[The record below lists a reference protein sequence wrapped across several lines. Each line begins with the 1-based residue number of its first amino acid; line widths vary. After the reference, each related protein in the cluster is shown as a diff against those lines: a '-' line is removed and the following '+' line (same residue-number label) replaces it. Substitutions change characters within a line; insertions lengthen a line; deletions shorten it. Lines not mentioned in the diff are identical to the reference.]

1 MLYIVTL
8 ISDIVELA
16 DRRVA
21 NKLVALLQRF
31 DPGDRDKIISNSK
44 LYIVEKGDIV
54 YREGDPAN
62 HLYFIESGEVRIYKN
77 IGDDKEITIFIR
89 RKQDAIGETGVFTGT
104 KYTNTAKA
112 TKRCKLYVL
121 QKKDIESLIKQN
133 GRIGLEFTKWL
144 TEELEI
150 SKAKIRDY
158 LAFGT
163 EGAIA
168 SIFIRYS
175 NMYGVVSSAGISITE
190 PIKLKDV
197 SKHIGVSRETVSRIV
212 NKWKE
217 HGIVT
222 NINKQYVIKDIDYL
236 TGILAC
242 DTCAVKNCVL

>member
-1 MLYIVTL
+1 MVTS
-8 ISDIVELA
+8 IGDIVELE

-21 NKLVALLQRF
+21 KKLVALLQRF
-31 DPGDRDKIISNSK
+31 EPADRDKIILKSK
-44 LYIVEKGDIV
+44 IYIVEKGDTV
-54 YREGDPAN
+54 YKEGDPAH
-62 HLYFIESGEVRIYKN
+62 HLYFIESGEVRIFKN
-77 IGDDKEITIFIR
+77 ISDDKEITIFIR
-89 RKQDAIGETGVFTGT
+89 RKQDAFGETGVFTGT

-121 QKKDIESLIKQN
+121 QKKDIVSLIKQN
-133 GRIGLEFTKWL
+133 GKIGLEFTKWL

-175 NMYGVVSSAGISITE
+175 NMYGVISSEGISITE

-217 HGIVT
+217 NGVVT

-236 TGILAC
+236 TQLLAC